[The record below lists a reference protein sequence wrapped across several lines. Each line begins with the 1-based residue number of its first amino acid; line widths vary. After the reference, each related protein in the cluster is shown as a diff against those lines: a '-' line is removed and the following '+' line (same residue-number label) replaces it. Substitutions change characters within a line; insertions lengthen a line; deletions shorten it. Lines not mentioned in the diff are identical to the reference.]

1 MTAEQLKKGRGA
13 LDLTQ
18 EQLAHRFDV
27 DRTTVARWETNQ
39 LEIPRTVELALFYL
53 LTREGLNP
61 HTFFS

>member
-1 MTAEQLKKGRGA
+1 MTAEQLKKGRGG

-39 LEIPRTVELALFYL
+39 LEIPKTVELALFYL
-53 LTREGLNP
+53 LTQEGLNP

>member
-1 MTAEQLKKGRGA
+1 MTAEQLKKGRRA

-53 LTREGLNP
+53 LTREGLDP
-61 HTFFS
+61 LKFFS

>member
-1 MTAEQLKKGRGA
+1 MTAEQLKKGRKA
-13 LDLTQ
+13 LDVTQ

-27 DRTTVARWETNQ
+27 DRTTVARWETSQ
-39 LEIPRTVELALFYL
+39 LEIPKTVELALFYL

>member
-1 MTAEQLKKGRGA
+1 MTAEQMKKGRKG

-27 DRTTVARWETNQ
+27 GRTTVARWETNQ
-39 LEIPRTVELALFYL
+39 LEIPKTVELALFFL

>member
-1 MTAEQLKKGRGA
+1 MTSEQLKRGRGG

-18 EQLAHRFDV
+18 ERLAHRFDV
-27 DRTTVARWETNQ
+27 DRTTVARWETGK
-39 LEIPRTVELALFYL
+39 LAISKTVELALCYL